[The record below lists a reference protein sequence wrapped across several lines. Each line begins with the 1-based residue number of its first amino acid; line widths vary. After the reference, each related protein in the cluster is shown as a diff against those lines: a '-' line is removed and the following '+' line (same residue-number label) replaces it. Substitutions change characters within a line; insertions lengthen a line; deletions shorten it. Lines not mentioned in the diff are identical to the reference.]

1 MGFMRFD
8 NGTKVFF
15 FRGGQGRGPV
25 KKLRREAQSS
35 GLKFQEEVCSR
46 NRKSTVF
53 KDSVGDVSQRG
64 RNKDR
69 KCSTGDTTEQKYS
82 KTVQSF
88 SLLNFV
94 LFLFES

>member
-1 MGFMRFD
+1 MGFMCFD

-15 FRGGQGRGPV
+15 FSEAARAGGLL
-25 KKLRREAQSS
+25 KLRREAQSS

-82 KTVQSF
+82 KTVESF